1 MEDMK
6 DTKVK
11 ENIKLLTLDFLL
23 KVYTE
28 EEIILLLNDN
38 LEINELLNS
47 MLLQEF
53 NNSIPTVSFAIK
65 EAGFIDYTIGSTYTA
80 LLPETLAKVFNQL
93 DEKVLLKLMLSSIE
107 KLKI

>member
-1 MEDMK
+1 MK

-28 EEIILLLNDN
+28 EEIIILLNEN
-38 LEINELLNS
+38 LEISELLNS

-53 NNSIPTVSFAIK
+53 NNSIPTVSFVIK
-65 EAGFIDYTIGSTYTA
+65 EKGFIDYTIGSTYTA
-80 LLPETLAKVFNQL
+80 LLPETLGKVFNQL
-93 DEKVLLKLMLSSIE
+93 NDGTLLRLMLSTIE

>member
-1 MEDMK
+1 MK

-11 ENIKLLTLDFLL
+11 DNIKLLTLDFLL

-28 EEIILLLNDN
+28 EEIIILLNDN

-65 EAGFIDYTIGSTYTA
+65 EKGFIDYTIGSTYTT
-80 LLPETLAKVFNQL
+80 LLPETLGKVFNQL
-93 DEKVLLKLMLSSIE
+93 NDTSLLRLMLSAIE